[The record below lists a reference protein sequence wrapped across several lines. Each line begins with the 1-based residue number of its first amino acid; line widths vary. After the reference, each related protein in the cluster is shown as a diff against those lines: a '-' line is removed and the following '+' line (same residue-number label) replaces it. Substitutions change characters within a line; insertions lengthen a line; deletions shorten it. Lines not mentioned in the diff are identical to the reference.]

1 VERIIENHDEGTHPF
16 RFIYGEKSFTA
27 NTERLFGLVKSPS
40 LDSFVS
46 WLNNVD
52 VNALHPHVMRH
63 LPKLLTLET
72 NVWIIP
78 FQHEIYWG
86 VQGGRPKEYQYK
98 YGENEFWEWHFNL
111 TKEPRVYLKTN
122 NVVNEISWR
131 ELIFNLVHN

>member
-1 VERIIENHDEGTHPF
+1 
-16 RFIYGEKSFTA
+16 
-27 NTERLFGLVKSPS
+27 
-40 LDSFVS
+40 
-46 WLNNVD
+46 
-52 VNALHPHVMRH
+52 MRH

-86 VQGGRPKEYQYK
+86 VQGGRPKECKGGDPRSARGGHKEYQYK
-98 YGENEFWEWHFNL
+98 YGENEFWHFNL